1 MVVVLDV
8 LEHDDQV
15 LGHPL
20 DRVHQVRK
28 VSAAGDNLV
37 LDPDADQEVGDVS
50 EARGPGG
57 GGNDKNPRLG

>member
-37 LDPDADQEVGDVS
+37 LDPDTDQEVGDVS
-50 EARGPGG
+50 EAR
-57 GGNDKNPRLG
+57 

>member
-20 DRVHQVRK
+20 DGVHQVRK

-50 EARGPGG
+50 EAR
-57 GGNDKNPRLG
+57 